1 MQTEMIDSF
10 KILTKNIISFFENNL
25 FKESDIGCS
34 ELNVIKSIYEYN
46 KVDKKLNV
54 TELAH
59 LLKMSKS
66 AVSQSISK
74 LERKGLVKR
83 KINLFDKKVNYI
95 TLTEHAIC
103 EYENKQKE
111 YNEMVVKVSNQMGE
125 KDVKELSR
133 LLEKL
138 SDIINVLGKE
148 GCSC

>member
-25 FKESDIGCS
+25 FKYSDIGCS
-34 ELNVIKSIYEYN
+34 ELNVIKEIYEYN

-83 KINLFDKKVNYI
+83 KINLFDKKVNI
-95 TLTEHAIC
+95 
-103 EYENKQKE
+103 
-111 YNEMVVKVSNQMGE
+111 S
-125 KDVKELSR
+125 SF
-133 LLEKL
+133 
-138 SDIINVLGKE
+138 
-148 GCSC
+148 